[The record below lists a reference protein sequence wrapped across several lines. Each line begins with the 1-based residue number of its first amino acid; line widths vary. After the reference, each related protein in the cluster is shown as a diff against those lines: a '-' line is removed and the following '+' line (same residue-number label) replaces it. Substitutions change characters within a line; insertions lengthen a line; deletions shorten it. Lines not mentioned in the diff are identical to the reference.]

1 MPLEVE
7 AGKILGISRNI
18 LSKLGNLEK
27 KKVPFEGQIRGI
39 LSIKI
44 AFVPCFVQSV

>member
-7 AGKILGISRNI
+7 TGKMLGISKNI

-27 KKVPFEGQIRGI
+27 IKVPFQGQIRGI
-39 LSIKI
+39 LSSKI
-44 AFVPCFVQSV
+44 AFVLCFVQSV